1 MPSPGH
7 TAAATRPRSGRFR
20 RRQDRRSARALPR
33 RRHRGRLRR
42 VRRNPQLGALPNR
55 IKPLD
60 GDTCTLDL
68 SGDSLPRIA
77 ALLTGLDIDYTLDA
91 DPAVF
96 DHLATVADRMHR
108 AERPPT

>member
-1 MPSPGH
+1 MRYRAVA
-7 TAAATRPRSGRFR
+7 TVAASAEFVAARSW
-20 RRQDRRSARALPR
+20 
-33 RRHRGRLRR
+33 
-42 VRRNPQLGALPNR
+42 GALPNR